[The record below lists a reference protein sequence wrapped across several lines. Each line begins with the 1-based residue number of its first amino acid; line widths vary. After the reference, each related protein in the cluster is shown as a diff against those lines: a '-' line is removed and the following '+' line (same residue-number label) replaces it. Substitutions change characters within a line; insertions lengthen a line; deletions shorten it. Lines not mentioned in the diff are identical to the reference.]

1 MMPKR
6 ILIIE
11 PYFGGSHRQFI
22 EGLVK
27 YIDAETVLLDLPARK
42 WKMRMQLS
50 APWFVKQ
57 ISHMALS
64 ERSFDTVLLSTFVD
78 VAVFRALVNQ
88 VQGWNRKATIATYF
102 HENQFG
108 YPGILAKEA
117 SHQFT
122 AINFTTALASDAIA
136 FNSYFNMDCFFS
148 QCHKYIKKARDI
160 NLREEVQ
167 AIEQKSCVLY
177 PGIDFQPIDC
187 QSKTDTPGS
196 MPLVIWNHRWE
207 HDKNPG
213 TFFNALYKLDE
224 MGVAFRLA
232 VLGQSFAEQPT
243 EFEEAKKRLAHLIVH
258 FGFVADKKRY
268 YQLLSEGSVV
278 VSTSHHEFFGIS
290 VLEAVRAGCVPLVP
304 DRLSY
309 QELFPEQYRYS
320 DDQFID
326 LLKDRLINRSSLQN
340 EQKELLTQRFSCEDL
355 IPSYREWLRISA

>member
-1 MMPKR
+1 MKF
-6 ILIIE
+6 LD
-11 PYFGGSHRQFI
+11 
-22 EGLVK
+22 V
-27 YIDAETVLLDLPARK
+27 DTVLLDLPARK

-57 ISHMALS
+57 ITQIPLH
-64 ERSFDTVLLSTFVD
+64 ERYFDTVLLSTFVD

-108 YPGILAKEA
+108 YPGILAKQA
-117 SHQFT
+117 NHQFT
-122 AINFTTALASDAIA
+122 AINFTTALASDTIA
-136 FNSYFNMDCFFS
+136 FNSYFNRDCFFN
-148 QCHKYIKKARDI
+148 QCSKYIKKARDI
-160 NLREEVQ
+160 DLIEELQ

-177 PGIDFQPIDC
+177 PGIDFHPIDC
-187 QSKTDTPGS
+187 QPKKNTDGS
-196 MPLVIWNHRWE
+196 IPLVIWNHRWE

-213 TFFNALYKLDE
+213 TFFDALYKLDE
-224 MGVAFRLA
+224 MGVAFNLA
-232 VLGQSFAEQPT
+232 VLGQNFTEMPT

-258 FGFVADKKRY
+258 FGFVPDKKRY

-278 VSTSHHEFFGIS
+278 VSTSLHEFFGIS

-304 DRLSY
+304 NRLSY

-326 LLKDRLINRSSLQN
+326 VLKDHLVNRSSLQN
-340 EQKELLTQRFSCEDL
+340 KQKEQLTQRFSWETL
-355 IPSYREWLRISA
+355 IPSYHEWLGISA